1 MLKLVSQ
8 IGFSVALLLAD
19 SILLYSKS
27 LSINDLHNVDKEQQN
42 SLLIYEE
49 LNRLLIPIVI
59 DLFKNLNI
67 TIKSNIKN
75 HCRYKNKKTITTIR

>member
-8 IGFSVALLLAD
+8 IGFGVALLLAD

-49 LNRLLIPIVI
+49 LNLLIIPIVI
-59 DLFKNLNI
+59 DLFKNSNI
-67 TIKSNIKN
+67 IIKSNIKN
-75 HCRYKNKKTITTIR
+75 H